1 MSERARTDD
10 GGTVRAAETMFDI
23 VEHLHERD
31 GLTVTEIANDL
42 GYAKST
48 VHRHLSTLNSR
59 GYLIKKSDLY
69 YIGLQFLALGEQARN
84 RYDAYQLAKDKVQNL
99 AEETEERAQF
109 IVEEHGEGVYI
120 HRSLGERAV
129 LTDPGIGKRIP
140 LHATAAGKAILA
152 NTPEDRLFE
161 IIEQAQFQPITEN
174 TITSRDELLSE
185 LDAIQDRGYAF
196 NKQENLDGLRAIGV
210 PVSDSS
216 DEVIGALSVSGP
228 TNRFK
233 GELFRETLP
242 DLLLGAANELEL
254 NIAYS

>member
-1 MSERARTDD
+1 MAERPRTDD
-10 GGTVRAAETMFDI
+10 GETVRAAETMFDI
-23 VEHLHERD
+23 VEHLHEQD
-31 GLTVTEIANDL
+31 GLTVTEIADDL

-48 VHRHLSTLNSR
+48 VHRHLSTLSGR
-59 GYLIKKSDLY
+59 GYLVKKSDLY
-69 YIGLQFLALGEQARN
+69 YVGLQFLALGEQARN
-84 RYDAYQLAKDKVQNL
+84 RYDAYQLAQDKVQNL

-129 LTDPGIGKRIP
+129 QTDPGIGKRIP

-152 NTPEDRLFE
+152 NMPEDRLFE
-161 IIEQAQFQPITEN
+161 IIERAEFRPLTAN
-174 TITSRDELLSE
+174 TITSRDELLNE
-185 LDAIQDRGYAF
+185 LDAVRERGYAF
-196 NKQENLDGLRAIGV
+196 NKQENLDGLRAIGA
-210 PVSDSS
+210 PVSNPNG
-216 DEVIGALSVSGP
+216 EIIGALSVSGP

-233 GELFRETLP
+233 GERFRETLP